1 MTRVFIGSTS
11 KDLVDYRQM
20 AIEVCL
26 RLGTM
31 PVAMEFFE
39 VGARGAAELCRRKI
53 DDSDLYV
60 GIIAHRY
67 GHIDPDVNRSI
78 TEIEF
83 DHAGERR
90 LDRLCF
96 LVDES
101 YPWPADAIDRGE
113 NYKHVAAFRARIDRT
128 LVRGQFTTVDNF
140 GSLLTQALV
149 AWRTA
154 SGTVAGSVDP
164 TLGVPASVLPPPPPL
179 FVGRAD
185 DVHAIKARLLRQQRA
200 RVVLRGWPGVG
211 KTTTVLS
218 LARDPEIEARFPDG
232 VLWASLG
239 QNPEPAAE
247 LGTWTRSLGVP
258 FRPDAPLS
266 ATVAEL
272 RKALHDRQALLI
284 VDDVWSTEAAAVFDV
299 AGPQCATL
307 YTTRLT
313 AVARELAPEPPDVHV
328 LGQLSDED
336 AFELLARLAP
346 VTVANHHDRLGQ
358 LIADLEG
365 LPLALRVAARLLEAE
380 TSMGWGI
387 DDLLNALA
395 ADRRLLAE
403 RAPEDRFDPR
413 TGTLPTVDA
422 LFRQSTDMLDP
433 DTRERFA
440 FLGVFAPKPATFDL
454 PAMQAIWM
462 VDDARPTART
472 LADRGLLEP
481 LIGTGRFQLHAVLK
495 DHAASL
501 LT

>member
-11 KDLVDYRQM
+11 KDLADYRQM

-26 RLGTM
+26 RSGTT
-31 PVAMEFFE
+31 PVAMEYFE
-39 VGARGAAELCRRKI
+39 AGARNAAELCRRKI

-60 GIIAHRY
+60 GIVAHRY
-67 GHIDPDVNRSI
+67 GHIDPEAGRSI

-83 DHAGERR
+83 DHAGKRR

-96 LVDES
+96 LVDRS
-101 YPWPADAIDRGE
+101 YPWPVDAIDQQHHERL
-113 NYKHVAAFRARIDRT
+113 AAFRARIDRT
-128 LVRGQFTTVDNF
+128 LVRGEFTTVDNF
-140 GSLLTQALV
+140 GLLLFQALE
-149 AWRTA
+149 AWRTS

-164 TLGVPASVLPPPPPL
+164 VPEVPVSLLPPPPPL

-185 DVHAIKARLLRQQRA
+185 DVHAVKARLFRQQRA

-239 QNPEPAAE
+239 QNPESAAE
-247 LGTWTRSLGVP
+247 LGTWARSLGVP
-258 FRPDAPLS
+258 FRPDAPLA

-272 RKALHDRQALLI
+272 RAALHGRQALLI
-284 VDDVWSTEAAAVFDV
+284 VDDVWSSEAAAVFDV

-307 YTTRLT
+307 YTTRLP
-313 AVARELAPEPPDVHV
+313 AVARELAPEPSDVYV

-336 AFELLARLAP
+336 AFDLLARLAP
-346 VTVANHHDRLGQ
+346 VTVADHHDRLAQ

-380 TSMGWGI
+380 SSMGWGI
-387 DDLLNALA
+387 DDLLDALA

-433 DTRERFA
+433 EARDRFA

-462 VDDARPTART
+462 VDDPRPTART